1 MQQIGVVAIGRNE
14 GNRLKECLLSV
25 LGEGITIVYVDS
37 GSTDGSLAL
46 AHSLGVH
53 VVELDL
59 SIPFTAARARNAGFE
74 HLLQVNPS
82 IEFVQFVDG
91 DCRVVQG
98 WLQRA
103 ADELLAQPDVVVV
116 CGRRREEFPQN
127 SIYNRLCDIEWD
139 TPVGEAKA
147 CGGDAMMRV
156 NALKQT
162 SGFNPTLIAGEE
174 PELCVRLRQ
183 GGGKI
188 SRINAE
194 MTLHDAQIT
203 RFAQWWKRSL
213 RGGHAYAE
221 GSWLHRGTPERHWV
235 KESRSIWFWGLLLP
249 LVAIATAPLT
259 FGLSILLLLM
269 AYALLGYRVY
279 KNALHRGL
287 KSEDAFL
294 YSLFCVLGKFPQVQ
308 GQIQFHISRLLKRQR
323 TLVEYKS
330 ATSY

>member
-1 MQQIGVVAIGRNE
+1 MVQQIGVVAIGRNE

-25 LGEGITIVYVDS
+25 LGEGITVVYVDS
-37 GSTDGSLAL
+37 GSTDGSVAL
-46 AHSLGVH
+46 ARSLNVH

-59 SIPFTAARARNAGFE
+59 SIGFTAARARNAGFE

-103 ADELLAQPDVVVV
+103 ANEMVAHPEVVVV

-156 NALKQT
+156 SALKQVG
-162 SGFNPTLIAGEE
+162 GFNPSLIAGEE

-183 GGGKI
+183 NGGKI
-188 SRINAE
+188 MRINAE
-194 MTLHDAQIT
+194 MTCHST
-203 RFAQWWKRSL
+203 L
-213 RGGHAYAE
+213 R
-221 GSWLHRGTPERHWV
+221 
-235 KESRSIWFWGLLLP
+235 
-249 LVAIATAPLT
+249 
-259 FGLSILLLLM
+259 
-269 AYALLGYRVY
+269 
-279 KNALHRGL
+279 
-287 KSEDAFL
+287 
-294 YSLFCVLGKFPQVQ
+294 
-308 GQIQFHISRLLKRQR
+308 
-323 TLVEYKS
+323 
-330 ATSY
+330 